1 MKLQTAVVERGF
13 RLIKT
18 RLSNRLLVATIDFL
32 LRVKLLADKDLGAF
46 DIPAAVVAFMA
57 SSRDGPPPI
66 LISKIT
72 KGVNDI
78 EIANLQAGVA
88 CDEDKDEEPYGPDFV
103 EEQEEVEVLPL
114 EGEGSSEDESSEG
127 EDDEDLPP
135 HRNRI
140 APRGTAPVR
149 ALTEYE
155 AMLANVGIS
164 E

>member
-1 MKLQTAVVERGF
+1 MSVNYDKTIGVVVTPP
-13 RLIKT
+13 IA
-18 RLSNRLLVATIDFL
+18 ATQGDQ
-32 LRVKLLADKDLGAF
+32 
-46 DIPAAVVAFMA
+46 PAAAVTTAA
-57 SSRDGPPPI
+57 PPGSRYSFQKSFQKSP
-66 LISKIT
+66 
-72 KGVNDI
+72 KGV
-78 EIANLQAGVA
+78 QAGVA

-103 EEQEEVEVLPL
+103 EEQEEVEVLPP